1 MKVLFL
7 ILLFLVLCPA
17 LYFYCIMPR
26 FTRKEQTKRFA
37 HQLFAHRGLF
47 NPKLGI
53 PENSMPAFSRAIEK
67 GYGIELDVQ
76 ITKDNRIVVF
86 HDYSLGRMCGIDIP
100 LETKTYAELQELCLQ
115 NTRETIPLLSDVLK
129 LVNGQVPL
137 LVEIKLH
144 SFHTYPC
151 ALVDQLLQE
160 YHGSYCIE
168 SFNSLALLWYRRHRP
183 EVVRGQLSSNLTN
196 PGAEGGFLLSF
207 LVKHL
212 LINCIGRPDFIAYS
226 YKDYKNLSFT
236 LNKCLYKTP
245 VFAWTLRSPETFEAS
260 KKRFDSFIFDSF
272 IPKNE

>member
-137 LVEIKLH
+137 LVEI
-144 SFHTYPC
+144 S
-151 ALVDQLLQE
+151 
-160 YHGSYCIE
+160 
-168 SFNSLALLWYRRHRP
+168 
-183 EVVRGQLSSNLTN
+183 
-196 PGAEGGFLLSF
+196 
-207 LVKHL
+207 
-212 LINCIGRPDFIAYS
+212 
-226 YKDYKNLSFT
+226 
-236 LNKCLYKTP
+236 
-245 VFAWTLRSPETFEAS
+245 
-260 KKRFDSFIFDSF
+260 
-272 IPKNE
+272 

>member
-76 ITKDNRIVVF
+76 VTKDNRIVVF

-100 LETKTYAELQELCLQ
+100 LETKTYA
-115 NTRETIPLLSDVLK
+115 
-129 LVNGQVPL
+129 
-137 LVEIKLH
+137 
-144 SFHTYPC
+144 
-151 ALVDQLLQE
+151 
-160 YHGSYCIE
+160 
-168 SFNSLALLWYRRHRP
+168 
-183 EVVRGQLSSNLTN
+183 
-196 PGAEGGFLLSF
+196 
-207 LVKHL
+207 
-212 LINCIGRPDFIAYS
+212 
-226 YKDYKNLSFT
+226 
-236 LNKCLYKTP
+236 
-245 VFAWTLRSPETFEAS
+245 
-260 KKRFDSFIFDSF
+260 
-272 IPKNE
+272 

>member
-76 ITKDNRIVVF
+76 VTKDNRIVVF

-137 LVEIKLH
+137 LVEIK
-144 SFHTYPC
+144 FC
-151 ALVDQLLQE
+151 A
-160 YHGSYCIE
+160 
-168 SFNSLALLWYRRHRP
+168 R
-183 EVVRGQLSSNLTN
+183 
-196 PGAEGGFLLSF
+196 
-207 LVKHL
+207 
-212 LINCIGRPDFIAYS
+212 GRPSAM
-226 YKDYKNLSFT
+226 
-236 LNKCLYKTP
+236 
-245 VFAWTLRSPETFEAS
+245 LRSSRRDIRRYTGVLCGAGS
-260 KKRFDSFIFDSF
+260 QHTVSSV
-272 IPKNE
+272 

>member
-17 LYFYCIMPR
+17 FYFYCIMPR

-76 ITKDNRIVVF
+76 VTKDNRIVVF

-183 EVVRGQLSSNLTN
+183 EVVRGQLSSNLTADN
-196 PGAEGGFLLSF
+196 LPEPWILTFI
-207 LVKHL
+207 VKHL
-212 LINCIGRPDFIAYS
+212 LGNVLGRPDFIS
-226 YKDYKNLSFT
+226 YKLADLPRFEVWFLKHILH
-236 LNKCLYKTP
+236 LP
-245 VFAWTLRSPETFEAS
+245 VAVWTLRTPDALKKGRLSYDMQIFE
-260 KKRFDSFIFDSF
+260 KK
-272 IPKNE
+272 KMYY